1 MLYKICPVCKETN
14 SADEIICIGCSS
26 NISHIQP
33 STNDKNSKNIC
44 ILKSSDF
51 TIELESN
58 DIVGREQ
65 NGAEYLIKYPT
76 ISRKHCKFLYENSRW
91 FIKDLNSTNKTY
103 LNKKSINPSEKTEIK
118 KGDEISLSKSLVMKV
133 EI

>member
-1 MLYKICPVCKETN
+1 MLYKICPVCKEKN
-14 SADEIICIGCSS
+14 SVNMMMCINCLS

-44 ILKSSDF
+44 ILKNSDF
-51 TIELESN
+51 TIELKPN

-65 NGAEYLIKYPT
+65 NGAEYLNRYPT
-76 ISRKHCKFLYENSRW
+76 VSRKHCKFLYEDNKW
-91 FIKDLNSTNKTY
+91 FIQDLNSTNKTY
-103 LNKKSINPSEKTEIK
+103 LNQKSIIPLEKTEIK
-118 KGDEISLSKSLVMKV
+118 KGDEISLSKSLVVKV